1 MIIAF
6 PGVPPVITPV
16 VNMILAVPG
25 ALLLHE
31 PPAVASVSVL
41 LRPEHTF
48 NDPMIVAGKGL
59 TVTTS
64 VVIQPVGN
72 V

>member
-1 MIIAF
+1 
-6 PGVPPVITPV
+6 
-16 VNMILAVPG
+16 MILAVPG